1 MSLKLGGSKGRST
14 STTKPYF
21 NDTGYSTI
29 KGRKITLD
37 PSIRKLQDEAL
48 GNYASIYGDVGNSTN
63 RFLTQSSALRDK
75 FAGNEGAFMN
85 ARVNP
90 VKQATASTLGR
101 VQQDLG
107 RRRVGGSSFAYG
119 TLRDIQTQG
128 AREEGDAAALATGD
142 IANFEN
148 TLNTQ
153 ELQALNQKAQA
164 LASITG
170 ENVQM
175 ARDRL
180 LREMQAL
187 GLGSQTNQS
196 MSQISASGEAKF
208 KMPGMP

>member
-1 MSLKLGGSKGRST
+1 MSLKIGGSKGRST

-21 NDTGYSTI
+21 NSTGYSSVSGRTI
-29 KGRKITLD
+29 NLD
-37 PSIRKLQDEAL
+37 PSIRKLQDDAL

-63 RFLTQSSALRDK
+63 RFLSQSASLRDK
-75 FAGNEGAFMN
+75 YLGNEGAFMN

-90 VKQATASTLGR
+90 VRQATASAFGR
-101 VQQDLG
+101 AQQDLG

-119 TLRDIQTQG
+119 TLRDIKAQG
-128 AREEGDAAALATGD
+128 AREEGDAAALATSD

-153 ELQALNQKAQA
+153 ELQALNQKAQM

-170 ENVQM
+170 ESIQV

-180 LREMQAL
+180 LQEMQSL

-196 MSQISASGEAKF
+196 MSQLSASGEAKF
-208 KMPGMP
+208 KMGGS